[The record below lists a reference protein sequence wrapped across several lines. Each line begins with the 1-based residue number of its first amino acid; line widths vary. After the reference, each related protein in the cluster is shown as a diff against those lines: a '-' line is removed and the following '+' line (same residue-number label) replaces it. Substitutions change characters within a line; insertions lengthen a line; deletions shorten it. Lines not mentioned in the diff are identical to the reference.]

1 MAERAPKQV
10 ELSPGDSERMRRLSE
25 EVRGRLEEM
34 AQITA
39 RVQGLKL
46 DDQAVRK
53 FVPRSE
59 RASRDPTVITDVEI
73 VDLPD
78 GTNCCIV
85 TFDDGRELCECPCG
99 SEEF

>member
-1 MAERAPKQV
+1 
-10 ELSPGDSERMRRLSE
+10 MRRLSE

-53 FVPRSE
+53 FVPRVE
-59 RASRDPTVITDVEI
+59 RATMDAAVLTDVEI

-78 GTNCCIV
+78 GTNCCIL
-85 TFDDGRELCECPCG
+85 TFDDGREFCECPCG
-99 SEEF
+99 SG